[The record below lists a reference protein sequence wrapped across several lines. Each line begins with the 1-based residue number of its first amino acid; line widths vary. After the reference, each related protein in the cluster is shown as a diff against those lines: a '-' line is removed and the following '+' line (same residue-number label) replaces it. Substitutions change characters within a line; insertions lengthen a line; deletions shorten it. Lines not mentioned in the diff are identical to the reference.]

1 MPRTLLLLP
10 IAMCCAAFALP
21 ANALVAFDRP
31 AAKLEKPLVTVAT
44 HCKAGDHCAA
54 AAHCPPGTRWTPAKY
69 GRAGKWRV
77 AHCTTWK
84 AQPAD
89 SAANQL
95 NAQEA
100 ARNAGGGMGAPGG
113 MGGAPPAPVYGGPR
127 TAPYGQPNQLYGIP
141 GSGQPSPSGPS
152 R

>member
-1 MPRTLLLLP
+1 VT
-10 IAMCCAAFALP
+10 
-21 ANALVAFDRP
+21 VDRP
-31 AAKLEKPLVTVAT
+31 AAKLEKPLVTVAA

-84 AQPAD
+84 SQRPAD

-100 ARNAGGGMGAPGG
+100 ARNMGGGMGPPGG
-113 MGGAPPAPVYGGPR
+113 MVGAPPAPVYGGPEPR
-127 TAPYGQPNQLYGIP
+127 PTASRASSMVFRGGATISIRPIP
-141 GSGQPSPSGPS
+141 LTHQREEGTPMQAVLSVPQ
-152 R
+152 RAIR